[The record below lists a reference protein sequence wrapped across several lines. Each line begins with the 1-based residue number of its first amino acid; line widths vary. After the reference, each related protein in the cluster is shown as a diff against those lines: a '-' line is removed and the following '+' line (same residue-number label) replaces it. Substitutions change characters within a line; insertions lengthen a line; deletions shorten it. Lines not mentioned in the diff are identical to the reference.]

1 MREDIKQ
8 ELLKA
13 QESKMETVVIYR
25 YLSTRAKD
33 PEVKATLLR
42 MASDEG
48 KHAGVIRKFTSKT
61 LKRKEQ
67 PAFRFRMMTRIFGV
81 KAMLRMMLTT
91 EQKNVEAYR
100 PAAKANSALRDVLK
114 DEQRHVQLLNDMLSK
129 KK

>member
-13 QESKMETVVIYR
+13 QESEMETVVIYR

-33 PEVKATLLR
+33 PEMKATLLR

-48 KHAGVIRKFTSKT
+48 KHAGVIRKFTGKT

-67 PAFRFRMMTRIFGV
+67 PAFRFRMMTRIFGL
-81 KAMLRMMLTT
+81 KAMLRMMLTS

-100 PAAKANSALRDVLK
+100 PAAKANPALRDVLK